1 MLHNVKTFTSFS
13 SPGYRFYFI
22 SMIGQWSSANMM
34 MTAQALLVYRLTGSP
49 ALLGVIS
56 LASAIP
62 TLLLSLYGGV
72 VADRMSKKY
81 LIQIGQVAA
90 AVITLGIALALSSG
104 YMSAE
109 HPGSWRILLVS
120 AVLQGIIM
128 AFIMPARSAI
138 IPELVRKD
146 QVVNAVAL
154 GNMGMNTFQLIS
166 PAIAGF
172 LIDSLGFHSV
182 YFIMSG
188 LILFAIV
195 LTSFIPATHPST
207 SGGFHNPLTDVRE
220 GLTYIWSNTSVLL
233 VLGFIM
239 ITMVLAMPLQILM
252 PVFTDDILKVGATGL
267 GVLMSVSGA
276 GALVGSIIIASFPAK
291 KRGAILLLA
300 SLMMGL
306 VLAVFSFTRSWPL
319 ALATMAFFGL
329 GRAGSQTASI
339 TLLQHLAAPEYMGRV
354 MSILMMNIGLTSLGA
369 FFAGVLAERLGVQ
382 WAVGG
387 FSAALFLVSLAG
399 YLFVPKMRNL
409 D

>member
-1 MLHNVKTFTSFS
+1 
-13 SPGYRFYFI
+13 
-22 SMIGQWSSANMM
+22 MM